1 MQDTYRKIPARKVNK
16 RREEK
21 EKAGNER
28 KCIISILFAV
38 GQEYLDF
45 SDKEMN

>member
-16 RREEK
+16 RRVEK

-28 KCIISILFAV
+28 KYIISILFAAA
-38 GQEYLDF
+38 QQYLDL